1 MESSSVQRQLI
12 ANLIGAELLTKNSAT
27 TLGIKKRSKPKIL
40 HIASH
45 SYFLEDKRQET
56 KKKATSLELKS
67 KNDINKN
74 IKYIENPLIR
84 SGIVLAGANNP
95 EVDKNDDGYL
105 TSLEVTKLDWEGTEM
120 VVISGCESGLGDIKS
135 GEGVYGL
142 KRAISVAGAKTSLLS
157 LWKVNDLATVEF
169 MNSFYLKLKKGEG
182 RSKAL
187 SNTQKEFR
195 NHQIPGYRHPNVWA
209 AFQLSGDWRPIDF

>member
-1 MESSSVQRQLI
+1 MRY
-12 ANLIGAELLTKNSAT
+12 K
-27 TLGIKKRSKPKIL
+27 
-40 HIASH
+40 
-45 SYFLEDKRQET
+45 
-56 KKKATSLELKS
+56 
-67 KNDINKN
+67 
-74 IKYIENPLIR
+74 ENPLIR

-95 EVDKNDDGYL
+95 EMDTNDDGYL

-142 KRAISVAGAKTSLLS
+142 KRAISVAGAKSSLLS

-169 MNSFYLKLKKGEG
+169 MDSFYSKLKNGEG
-182 RSKAL
+182 KSKAL
-187 SNTQKEFR
+187 ANTQKEFR
-195 NHQIPGYRHPNVWA
+195 NHKIPGYRHPNVWA

>member
-1 MESSSVQRQLI
+1 M
-12 ANLIGAELLTKNSAT
+12 
-27 TLGIKKRSKPKIL
+27 
-40 HIASH
+40 
-45 SYFLEDKRQET
+45 
-56 KKKATSLELKS
+56 
-67 KNDINKN
+67 
-74 IKYIENPLIR
+74 
-84 SGIVLAGANNP
+84 
-95 EVDKNDDGYL
+95 DKNDDGYL

-142 KRAISVAGAKTSLLS
+142 KRAISVAGAKSSLLS

-169 MNSFYLKLKKGEG
+169 MDSFYSKLKNGECK
-182 RSKAL
+182 SKAL

-195 NHQIPGYRHPNVWA
+195 NHKIPGYRHPNVWA